1 MLELSQ
7 TSAGQEWDST
17 ENSRRFVTAPLALLL
32 SEVHEPALMLPASP
46 ELAQVGEITLVLPAS
61 KTAAARAEII
71 LTETLR

>member
-1 MLELSQ
+1 L
-7 TSAGQEWDST
+7 
-17 ENSRRFVTAPLALLL
+17 P
-32 SEVHEPALMLPASP
+32 EVRGPALMLPASP